1 MIRLLLLFFCLLFSA
16 VSTHAQIRYQP
27 DDLGNGFEKTTIQ
40 MPDDYEGK
48 VTCTL
53 VRKPVES
60 IKGDKAVL
68 YVHGFNDYFFQ
79 EEMATQFI
87 AHGYRFYAVD
97 LRKYG
102 RSFLPNQKMN
112 NLRDLAEYFADLD
125 TALSI
130 MRSEGCTNILL
141 SGHSTGGLTVSL
153 YAHHRLGKEKFDAVF
168 LNSPFFDFNLKGLQ
182 KKAVPH
188 VSKKGRKKP
197 DKILKGG
204 VSDLYGKSLYYKD
217 KGEWN
222 YNLTWK
228 PHISPPVNY
237 GFINAIY
244 QGHATVHN
252 GLTISK
258 PVLVMRSDN
267 SVYNKKWSE
276 TMLTGDAILN
286 VEHIEEQS
294 RKIKNNCTIKTVKNG
309 MHDLILSP
317 KPVRD
322 EAYRML
328 FEWLNTL

>member
-1 MIRLLLLFFCLLFSA
+1 MNRFLLFFAWLLCLHA
-16 VSTHAQIRYQP
+16 TTHAQPSYQP

-40 MPDDYEGK
+40 MPDDYEGR

-53 VRKPVES
+53 VRKPVGS
-60 IKGDKAVL
+60 IKGGKAVL

-79 EEMATQFI
+79 EEMAAQFI
-87 AHGYRFYAVD
+87 NHGYRFYALD

-102 RSFLPNQKMN
+102 RSILPNQKMN

-130 MRSEGCTNILL
+130 MQNEGCTDILL

-182 KKAVPH
+182 KWAVPT
-188 VSKKGRKKP
+188 VAKKGRKKP

-222 YNLTWK
+222 YNLAWK
-228 PHISPPVNY
+228 PHVSPPVNY
-237 GFINAIY
+237 GFINAIH
-244 QGHATVHN
+244 QGHETVHQ
-252 GLTISK
+252 GLIIGK
-258 PVLVMRSDN
+258 PVLVMHSDN
-267 SVYNKKWSE
+267 SVYNKKWNDN
-276 TMLTGDAILN
+276 MLTGDAILN

-294 RKIKNNCTIKTVKNG
+294 RKIKNNCTIKVVKNG

-328 FEWLNTL
+328 FEWLGNR

>member
-1 MIRLLLLFFCLLFSA
+1 MNRFLLLFAWLICLYATS
-16 VSTHAQIRYQP
+16 HAQPSYQP
-27 DDLGNGFEKTTIQ
+27 DDLGDGFEKATLQ

-53 VRKPVES
+53 VRKPIGSLE
-60 IKGDKAVL
+60 GGKAVL

-79 EEMATQFI
+79 KEMAAQFI
-87 AHGYRFYAVD
+87 SHGYRFYAID

-102 RSFLPNQKMN
+102 RSILPNQKMN

-130 MRSEGCTNILL
+130 MRSEGCTDILL

-153 YAHHRLGKEKFDAVF
+153 YAQSRLGKEKFDAVF

-182 KKAVPH
+182 KKAIPA

-204 VSDLYGKSLYYKD
+204 VSDIYGKSLYYKD
-217 KGEWN
+217 KGEWD

-228 PHISPPVNY
+228 PHVSPPVNY
-237 GFINAIY
+237 GFINAIH
-244 QGHATVHN
+244 QGHETVHK
-252 GLTISK
+252 GLTIGK
-258 PVLVMRSDN
+258 PVLVLRSDN
-267 SVYNKKWSE
+267 SVYNKKWNDN
-276 TMLTGDAILN
+276 MLTGDAILN

-294 RKIKNNCTIKTVKNG
+294 RKIKNNCTIKVVKNG

-328 FEWLNTL
+328 FEWLGNR